1 MSNNLTII
9 TFEKNLKNRIN
20 KKFNKML
27 KNLNKNKLHFDTMD
41 QEIKFLNQLYFL
53 NNCIEDLNSNLDNM
67 NEILSNLHKKEK
79 INLDFKDKISKDKV
93 NKQLTGNLASFIYL

>member
-27 KNLNKNKLHFDTMD
+27 KNLDKNKIHFDTMD

-53 NNCIEDLNSNLDNM
+53 NNCIEDLSSNLDNM
-67 NEILSNLHKKEK
+67 NEILGNLNNKEK
-79 INLDFKDKISKDKV
+79 IKLDFKDKISKDKV

>member
-27 KNLNKNKLHFDTMD
+27 KNLNKNKLHFDTMN

>member
-27 KNLNKNKLHFDTMD
+27 KNLNKNKLHFDTID

>member
-20 KKFNKML
+20 KKFNKVL
-27 KNLNKNKLHFDTMD
+27 KNLDKNKLQFSNIND
-41 QEIKFLNQLYFL
+41 EIKFLNQLYFL

-67 NEILSNLHKKEK
+67 NEILSNLNKKEK

-93 NKQLTGNLASFIYL
+93 NKQLTGKLCSLVYL